1 MRGFTIGL
9 ALVVGLF
16 SGGIRTGA
24 GEASGLDWI
33 EISEGGE
40 EFVLAGSGEV
50 FRPWGVNYDHN
61 ENTGGLIEDYWA
73 NQWEVIVEDFG
84 EIVDLGANVIRIHLQ
99 TGRFMEAPD
108 RPNAANLERLSKLLA
123 LAEQKGLYLDLTGLG
138 CYHEHDVPEWFDAL
152 GETERWEV
160 QARFWEA
167 IAKTCR
173 DSPAV
178 FCYDLMNEPIMA
190 GKKKVETEWVTGE
203 LAGKSFVQRLVLD
216 LAGRDREEVAK
227 AWVDRMTAAIRKHD
241 TRHLITVGVI
251 PWVFH
256 FGAGKPFFYSE
267 AVGENLDFV
276 AVHFYPKAGEVGK
289 AVDAIQAYDIGK
301 PIVVEETFPLHCSAD
316 ELVQFMEETD
326 DIVDGWISFY
336 WGKTAEEY
344 GAAPEPTLAD
354 ALKKAWI
361 ERYRELSVGR

>member
-1 MRGFTIGL
+1 MVL
-9 ALVVGLF
+9 SLVAGLF
-16 SGGIRTGA
+16 SSGFGA
-24 GEASGLDWI
+24 EAAEASKLERI
-33 EISEGGE
+33 RISEDGRH
-40 EFVLAGSGEV
+40 FVFADSGKV

-73 NQWEVIVEDFG
+73 DQWEVIVEDFD

-108 RPNAANLERLSKLLA
+108 RTNAANLERLSKLLA
-123 LAEQKGLYLDLTGLG
+123 LAEEKGLYLDITGLG
-138 CYHEHDVPEWFDAL
+138 CYHKHDVPEWFNAL
-152 GETERWEV
+152 DEAERWEV

-173 DSPAV
+173 GSPAV
-178 FCYDLMNEPIMA
+178 FCYDLMNEPVMA
-190 GKKKVETEWVTGE
+190 GKDKVETEWVTGE
-203 LAGKSFVQRLVLD
+203 LAGKSFVQRLTLD
-216 LAGRDREEVAK
+216 LAGREREEVAK
-227 AWVDRMTAAIRKHD
+227 AWVDRLTAAIRKQD
-241 TRHLITVGVI
+241 QGHLITVGVI

-267 AVGENLDFV
+267 SVGESLDFV
-276 AVHFYPKAGEVGK
+276 AVHFYPKAGEVDK
-289 AVDAIQAYDIGK
+289 AVAAIQAYDIGK
-301 PIVVEETFPLHCSAD
+301 PIVVEETFPLRCSAD

-344 GAAPEPTLAD
+344 GAMEEPTIAD
-354 ALKKAWI
+354 ALKKGWL
-361 ERYRELSVGR
+361 ERFRGLSVGR